1 MIEYMFWLT
10 IGLLFIAGYYSLV
23 YFPKQRAFKKH
34 QEYVTTLQEGEEV
47 ITHSGII
54 GVITELD
61 KEVGVAKVR
70 IAEGIE
76 VRMIAAALIQRYD
89 PNADAEGEA
98 DEV

>member
-1 MIEYMFWLT
+1 
-10 IGLLFIAGYYSLV
+10 LLFIAGYYSLV

-34 QEYVTTLQEGEEV
+34 QEYVTTLREGEEV

-70 IAEGIE
+70 IAEGLE
-76 VRMIAAALIQRYD
+76 VRMVAAALIQRYEPAD
-89 PNADAEGEA
+89 TDEEPNSESL
-98 DEV
+98 